1 VTAFLIELFEANLAA
16 AAAILA
22 VMAARKQVHRLLGPG
37 AAYLLWAVVP
47 AAMLATFVPSRTVL
61 VMDDTAGLSNGFWDA
76 VLSPAVAGLLVLVW
90 AAGAVF
96 MAASVVKRQ
105 RLFVR
110 DMELGTAG
118 PAVVGFFYPSI
129 VTPTDFTICFSP
141 YEQKLILAHEQ
152 VHLERY
158 DARINALIALARCL
172 CWFNPLIHLGART
185 LRADQ
190 ELSCDA
196 AVIER
201 RPRARRAYAETLL
214 KTQLAE
220 RSLPVGCY
228 WPASASH
235 PLTERIAMLT
245 RSPFSDGRRLA
256 AAAAALALVGG
267 GGFAAWA
274 AQPAREVLTSL
285 PEIFVTFDPI
295 VSDEMPGLRVRLIP
309 GSSFSVLDE
318 ADDAPE
324 RTSPATP

>member
-1 VTAFLIELFEANLAA
+1 VIALLIELIEANLAA

-47 AAMLATFVPSRTVL
+47 AAMVATFVPSRTIL
-61 VMDDTAGLSNGFWDA
+61 VTDDTAGLSGAFWNA
-76 VLSPAVAGLLVLVW
+76 ALSPAAVAVLVLVW
-90 AAGAVF
+90 IAGFAV
-96 MAASVVKRQ
+96 MAASMVKRQ

-129 VTPTDFTICFSP
+129 VTPSDFADRFSP

-158 DARINALIALARCL
+158 DARINALVALARCL
-172 CWFNPLIHLGART
+172 CWFNPLIHAGAKS

-201 RPRARRAYAETLL
+201 RPKARRAYAETLL

-220 RSLPVGCY
+220 RPLPVGCY
-228 WPASASH
+228 WPAGTLH
-235 PLTERIAMLT
+235 PLTERIGMLT

-256 AAAAALALVGG
+256 AAAAVLALVGG

-274 AQPAREVLTSL
+274 AQPAREVLTSA
-285 PEIFVTFDPI
+285 PDVFITFDPI
-295 VSDEMPGLRVRLIP
+295 VTDEMPGLRVRLLP
-309 GSSFSVLDE
+309 GSSFRVLNETDGAPDE
-318 ADDAPE
+318 
-324 RTSPATP
+324 TSPATP